1 MNAFAR
7 LDEQHN
13 QQKGHIELDLLC
25 PDCSYCLR
33 GLPFEGRCPECGFAY
48 VAEYPSEAQAIRFFG
63 QQIPT
68 VLRCGISPQLALRY
82 PIVPFA
88 AVLLVAC
95 AGSVLLI
102 ASLCL
107 TTKLGF
113 MLATPEYP
121 PRRNIVAAFGIY
133 GAAGGLLR
141 WNVYGMEYL
150 ARWSLYVQLL
160 VSFAVWCMYAA
171 RSRSFGAHGRTVRRL
186 GLLAACSSTPALLAP
201 GLVVSL
207 WQIPSILAPM
217 SGYARGLSLSGFF
230 RYPTRPLGDPLQV
243 AGVALLVA
251 ASIWIA
257 KWLLI
262 RHRAC
267 AIKLREIMRGVRAAD
282 NAGETIN

>member
-1 MNAFAR
+1 MSASAR
-7 LDEQHN
+7 LDGKHNEQE
-13 QQKGHIELDLLC
+13 GYIDLDLLC

-48 VAEYPSEAQAIRFFG
+48 VAEYPSEAKATRLFG
-63 QQIPT
+63 QQVPA
-68 VLRCGISPQLALRY
+68 VFRCGISPQLALRY
-82 PIVPFA
+82 PIVPIA

-133 GAAGGLLR
+133 GVRGGLLR
-141 WNVYGMEYL
+141 WNVEGMAYL

-171 RSRSFGAHGRTVRRL
+171 RSRSFGGHGRTVRRL
-186 GLLAACSSTPALLAP
+186 GLLAACSSAPALLVP

-217 SGYARGLSLSGFF
+217 SLYAPDPGIPGFS
-230 RYPTRPLGDPLQV
+230 RYPLRIL
-243 AGVALLVA
+243 ARLLPFLRV
-251 ASIWIA
+251 
-257 KWLLI
+257 I
-262 RHRAC
+262 RERFP
-267 AIKLREIMRGVRAAD
+267 
-282 NAGETIN
+282 